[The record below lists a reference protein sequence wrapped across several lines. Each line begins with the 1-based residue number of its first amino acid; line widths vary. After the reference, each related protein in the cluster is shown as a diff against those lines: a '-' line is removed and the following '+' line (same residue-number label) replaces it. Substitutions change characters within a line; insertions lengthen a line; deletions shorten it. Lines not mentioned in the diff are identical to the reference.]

1 MNGTFEFL
9 DYLIFGLYAITILAI
24 GLWVS
29 RDKDGKQKNAED
41 YFLASKS
48 LPWWAVGTSLIAANI
63 SAEQFIGMSG
73 SGFALGLAIA
83 SYEWMAAITLLV
95 VGKYFLP
102 IFIEKGLY
110 TIPEFIEKRFSTNL
124 KTILAIFWIA
134 LFVFVNLTTVLF
146 LGGKALDTIIGVG
159 DGSILLNSIIGLGL
173 FAAAYS
179 LWGGLA
185 SVAWTDVIQVVIL
198 IFGGLLMTYFAL
210 ANVTD
215 SGSFIDGMKYVYE
228 KAPERFSMILSKGEI
243 IKPNGGDAWW
253 DLPGLAVLIGGIWV
267 ANLYYWGFNQY
278 IIQRTLA
285 AKSLAEGQK
294 GIVFAAFLKLIIP
307 VIVVLPGIIAYVMN
321 LDDSGVLTAAS
332 VDPGFI
338 GAAGNIANDNA
349 APWLI
354 KNFIP
359 VGVKGLILA
368 ALAAAI
374 VSSLASMLNSTS
386 TIFTM
391 DIYRSHFNKNA
402 SDAQMVF
409 VGRITAVVALIIAII
424 IAPQLGS
431 LGQVFIFIQE
441 YTGVVSPGILAVFLM
456 GLFYKKATN
465 NAAIWGA
472 ILSIPI
478 AMYFKVAPTGWSD
491 ASIFVELPFM
501 HQMGYTCI
509 ATLAVIALISYLD
522 GNKDMD
528 DYDNIMNDLSLNPN
542 SIPLLAGEVVHADQN
557 GKCADM
563 NLIIASL
570 PDVIPKAHIIS
581 SSGCNAHEDNVHFNS
596 EGYREL
602 GKRYAH
608 KMISL
613 LENKEIED

>member
-1 MNGTFEFL
+1 MTGNFEFL
-9 DYLIFGLYAITILAI
+9 DYLIFGLYAITILGI

-29 RDKDGKQKNAED
+29 RDKAGRQKNTED

-48 LPWWAVGTSLIAANI
+48 LPWWAVGASLIAANI

-110 TIPEFIEKRFSTNL
+110 TIPEFIEKRYSTNL
-124 KTILAIFWIA
+124 KTILAVFWIA
-134 LFVFVNLTTVLF
+134 LFVFVNLTTVLY
-146 LGGKALDTIIGVG
+146 LGGKALDTIIGIG
-159 DGSILLNSIIGLGL
+159 DGGILLNSIIGLGL

-185 SVAWTDVIQVVIL
+185 AVAWTDVIQVIIL
-198 IFGGLLMTYFAL
+198 ILGGLMMTYFAL
-210 ANVTD
+210 SNVTD
-215 SGSFIDGMKYVYE
+215 SGSFIDGLNYVYE

-243 IKPNGGDAWW
+243 ITPNGRDAWL
-253 DLPGLAVLIGGIWV
+253 DLPGIAVLIGGMWV

-294 GIVFAAFLKLIIP
+294 GIAFAAFLKLIIP
-307 VIVVLPGIIAYVMN
+307 IIVVLPGIIAYVMN
-321 LDDSGVLTAAS
+321 LDDTGTLTVAS

-338 GAAGNIANDNA
+338 GTAGNFANDNA

-391 DIYRSHFNKNA
+391 DIYKSHFNKSA
-402 SDAQMVF
+402 DDRIMLR
-409 VGRITAVVALIIAII
+409 VGRITVIVALIIAMI

-431 LGQVFIFIQE
+431 LGQVFQFIQE

-456 GLFYKKATN
+456 GLFYKKSTN

-478 AMYFKVAPTGWSD
+478 AMYLKVAPKGWSN
-491 ASIFVELPFM
+491 ASIFIDLPFM
-501 HQMGYTCI
+501 NQMMITCI
-509 ATLAVIALISYLD
+509 ATILIIAGISYLE
-522 GNKDMD
+522 GNKTDSKGIHLSKKLFATSPTF
-528 DYDNIMNDLSLNPN
+528 NIAAFSVLMITSFL
-542 SIPLLAGEVVHADQN
+542 
-557 GKCADM
+557 
-563 NLIIASL
+563 
-570 PDVIPKAHIIS
+570 
-581 SSGCNAHEDNVHFNS
+581 
-596 EGYREL
+596 
-602 GKRYAH
+602 YA
-608 KMISL
+608 IFW
-613 LENKEIED
+613 

>member
-1 MNGTFEFL
+1 MDFSTL
-9 DYLIFGLYAITILAI
+9 DFVVFALYALIILSIGLY
-24 GLWVS
+24 VS
-29 RDKDGKQKNAED
+29 RQKKGETKSAED
-41 YFLASKS
+41 YFLAGKS
-48 LPWWAVGTSLIAANI
+48 LPWWAIGASLIAANI

-110 TIPEFIEKRFSTNL
+110 TIPEFIEKRYSTNL
-124 KTILAIFWIA
+124 KTILAVFWIA

-146 LGGKALDTIIGVG
+146 LGGKALDTIVGSG
-159 DGSILLNSIIGLGL
+159 DGSILLKSIIGLGL

-185 SVAWTDVIQVVIL
+185 AVAWTDVVQVVLL
-198 IFGGLLMTYFAL
+198 IIGGLLMAYFAL

-215 SGSFIDGMKYVYE
+215 SGSFIDGLKYLYE
-228 KAPERFSMILSKGEI
+228 KTPERFSMILSKGEI
-243 IKPNGGDAWW
+243 ITPNGRDAWW
-253 DLPGLAVLIGGIWV
+253 DLPGLAVLIGGMWV

-285 AKSLAEGQK
+285 AKSLKEGQK

-321 LDDSGVLTAAS
+321 LDPETGTLNMGLLSNE
-332 VDPGFI
+332 GFL
-338 GAAGNIANDNA
+338 GTAGNVANDNA

-359 VGVKGLILA
+359 VGLKGLILA

-374 VSSLASMLNSTS
+374 VSSLASMINSTS

-391 DIYRSHFNKNA
+391 DIYKSMFNKNA
-402 SDAQMVF
+402 NDKQMVK
-409 VGRITAVVALIIAII
+409 VGRLTGLVALIIAML

-431 LGQVFIFIQE
+431 LGQVFQFIQE

-465 NAAIWGA
+465 NAAIWGV

-478 AMYFKVAPTGWSD
+478 AMYFKVAPNGWSD
-491 ASIFVELPFM
+491 ASMFVNLPFM
-501 HQMGYTCI
+501 HQMMLTCI
-509 ATLAVIALISYLD
+509 GTLLVIAGISKLEGNQDDPKGIVLSKQLFATDKTFNVGAFGVLLITA
-522 GNKDMD
+522 
-528 DYDNIMNDLSLNPN
+528 
-542 SIPLLAGEVVHADQN
+542 LL
-557 GKCADM
+557 
-563 NLIIASL
+563 
-570 PDVIPKAHIIS
+570 
-581 SSGCNAHEDNVHFNS
+581 
-596 EGYREL
+596 
-602 GKRYAH
+602 YA
-608 KMISL
+608 L
-613 LENKEIED
+613 FW

>member
-1 MNGTFEFL
+1 MDFSTIDIVVFS
-9 DYLIFGLYAITILAI
+9 LYAILILSI
-24 GLWVS
+24 GLYVS
-29 RDKDGKQKNAED
+29 RQKEGKSKSAED
-41 YFLASKS
+41 YFLAGKS
-48 LPWWAVGTSLIAANI
+48 LPWWAIGASLIAANI

-95 VGKYFLP
+95 VGKFFLP

-110 TIPEFIEKRFSTNL
+110 TIPEFIEKRYSSNL
-124 KTILAIFWIA
+124 KTILAVFWIA

-146 LGGKALDTIIGVG
+146 LGGKALDTIIGSG
-159 DGSILLNSIIGLGL
+159 DGSILLTSIVGLAL

-185 SVAWTDVIQVVIL
+185 AVAWTDVVQVVLL

-210 ANVTD
+210 SNVTD
-215 SGSFIDGMKYVYE
+215 TGNFVDGLKYIYD

-243 IKPNGGDAWW
+243 ITPNGRDAWW
-253 DLPGLAVLIGGIWV
+253 DLPGLAVLIGGMWV

-285 AKSLAEGQK
+285 AKSLEEGQK

-307 VIVVLPGIIAYVMN
+307 LIVVLPGIIAYVMN
-321 LDDSGVLTAAS
+321 LDPETGQLNMALLSNE
-332 VDPGFI
+332 GFL
-338 GAAGNIANDNA
+338 GTAGNIANDNA

-359 VGVKGLILA
+359 VGLKGLILA

-374 VSSLASMLNSTS
+374 VSSLASMINSTS

-391 DIYRSHFNKNA
+391 DIYKSTINKKA
-402 SDAQMVF
+402 DDKQMVK
-409 VGRITAVVALIIAII
+409 VGRLTGLVALIVAMIL
-424 IAPQLGS
+424 APQLGS
-431 LGQVFIFIQE
+431 LGQVFQFIQE

-465 NAAIWGA
+465 NAAIWGV

-478 AMYFKVAPTGWSD
+478 AMYFKVAPNGWSD
-491 ASIFVELPFM
+491 ASIFVNIPFM
-501 HQMGYTCI
+501 NQMLVTCI
-509 ATLAVIALISYLD
+509 GTLLIIALISYFE
-522 GNKDMD
+522 GNED
-528 DYDNIMNDLSLNPN
+528 DPKGIVLTKKLFATSSTFN
-542 SIPLLAGEVVHADQN
+542 LAAFGV
-557 GKCADM
+557 M
-563 NLIIASL
+563 LITAML
-570 PDVIPKAHIIS
+570 
-581 SSGCNAHEDNVHFNS
+581 
-596 EGYREL
+596 
-602 GKRYAH
+602 YA
-608 KMISL
+608 IFW
-613 LENKEIED
+613 